1 MSEKCIFCLIAERQ
15 LPAEFVDED
24 EYTLAFMDINPW
36 RRGHAL
42 VIPRRHARDLIE
54 IEPEEV
60 ARVFAS
66 AQRLAARMQE
76 RLGCE
81 RVTLWNSCGAAAGQV
96 VLHFHVHVIPG
107 GSDDLP
113 VPPSPPA
120 PVPTEEIEAIATQ
133 LRGEA

>member
-54 IEPEEV
+54 IEPEEL

-66 AQRLAARMQE
+66 ARRLAARMRE
-76 RLGCE
+76 RLVCE
-81 RVTLWNSCGAAAGQV
+81 RVTLWNSCGTAAGQV

-107 GSDDLP
+107 AGDDLP